1 MDDVLA
7 QELATLRA
15 EVARLRARVEP
26 AEEGLSRR
34 HLLRA
39 APAVALGGALAAIAG
54 ATPASAAVGD
64 AVLQGEDNH
73 YGTGTTALFGGDP
86 SNNLAALDVT
96 GGTRAD
102 IAAIGAAALP
112 SGDAVLSVTAQPM
125 SSSDP
130 GPGHPAV
137 TIFGGEVV
145 GPYHNTGKPA
155 LRVETEGPAAALEV
169 NISDGFISPGGS
181 SGPAV
186 NVPGTGIQVTS
197 ESSTAVTV
205 FVADATTSHDAVT
218 ITYAGTSR
226 AFYAISSSATNINGT
241 VTGVNKGHGIGV
253 WGEQQNNTVS
263 GIGVVGLAGSLGR
276 GGQFQGGAAAV
287 RLVPATAST
296 HPTTG
301 KVGDVFVDSAARI
314 WFCTHASSGSSSATW
329 RQVAFV

>member
-1 MDDVLA
+1 MDDGQVE
-7 QELATLRA
+7 ELASLRA
-15 EVARLRARVEP
+15 EVARLRARVEAP
-26 AEEGLSRR
+26 KQGMSRR

-39 APAVALGGALAAIAG
+39 APAVALGGALAAVAG
-54 ATPASAAVGD
+54 ASPASAADGD
-64 AVLQGEDNH
+64 PVLQGEDNH
-73 YGTGTTALFGGDP
+73 YGTSTTALFGGDP
-86 SNNLAALDVT
+86 SSNRAALDVT
-96 GGTRAD
+96 GGSRAD
-102 IAAIGAAALP
+102 VAALGAAALP
-112 SGDAVLSVTAQPM
+112 TGDAVLSVTPEPM
-125 SSSDP
+125 TSSDP

-145 GPYHNTGKPA
+145 GPFHNTGKPG

-169 NISDGFISPGGS
+169 NISDGFVSPGGP

-197 ESSTAVTV
+197 QSSTAVDV
-205 FVADATTSHDAVT
+205 SVSESTTSHDAVT

-241 VTGVNKGHGIGV
+241 VTGVNRGHGIGV

-276 GGQFQGGAAAV
+276 GGQFQGGAAAL

-301 KVGDVFVDSAARI
+301 KVGDVFVDSGARI
-314 WFCTHASSGSSSATW
+314 WFCTHASSGSTAATW
-329 RQVAFV
+329 RQLAFV